1 MKGSRFALLAVV
13 AAALLSGCI
22 VVTDGETPQDRVID
36 MALYS
41 VQKTESE
48 VLNPLSIL
56 SLSLRI
62 DSYLASDQS
71 SRDVA
76 GWSDLYGNV
85 FRNEVG
91 DVILWD
97 RFEFYTGGRP
107 LGTLST
113 KWKVAAGRVYV
124 FECIGADTWTCTS
137 DGMGKDCSVTFSLTS
152 REKGTWNIEYSSAE
166 TYEDRKAIFSVTDLV
181 GTCDGVLHVEPGT
194 THTYVDLP
202 SALLKGIVRT
212 DFYTG
217 ASLSDWIEVKWE
229 GNRQAYK
236 SSRD

>member
-1 MKGSRFALLAVV
+1 M

-22 VVTDGETPQDRVID
+22 VVTEGETPQDRVID

-48 VLNPLSIL
+48 VLYPLSVL
-56 SLSLRI
+56 ALSLRV
-62 DSYLASDQS
+62 DSYILSDGTS
-71 SRDVA
+71 GDRTV
-76 GWSDLYGNV
+76 WSDLYGNV

-113 KWKVAAGRVYV
+113 KWKVVAGRVYV

-166 TYEDRKAIFSVTDLV
+166 TYEDRKAVFSVTDLV